1 MHRTWALRVEGD
13 ETIPLIVSGDAPVPA
28 EIDAVIN
35 VLEGR
40 YQDKTVIPGSTAQVV
55 RADPGYGAL
64 HAVTVEAIP
73 ANYGRIS
80 WDGSVLTVS

>member
-13 ETIPLIVSGDAPVPA
+13 ETIPMVVSGDAPVPA

-35 VLEGR
+35 VVGTW
-40 YQDKTVIPGSTAQVV
+40 QDKTVTPGATAQTV
-55 RADPGYGAL
+55 RADSGYNAL
-64 HAVTVEAIP
+64 GSVTVEAIP
-73 ANYGRIS
+73 SNYGRIS

>member
-1 MHRTWALRVEGD
+1 MDRTWALRVEGD
-13 ETIPLIVSGDAPVPA
+13 ETIPMVVSGNAPVPA

-35 VLEGR
+35 VIEGK
-40 YQDKTVIPGSTAQVV
+40 YQDKRVTPAETEQVV

-64 HAVTVEAIP
+64 GTVTVEAIP
-73 ANYGRIS
+73 PNWGRIS